1 MISISY
7 NSYLYIT
14 TFTFDK
20 CCMEKKKEKKDLS
33 REQDK
38 MADILTCYMIVSR
51 RIEQSP
57 LPPPLPLLYPFF
69 SIISTTITVSTA
81 RFHFV
86 EWTSRT
92 KRTKRARVQTSS
104 RTIIAIAV
112 RVRVF
117 TFSLEEIFIRGDFF
131 FFHSSYLINLK
142 FDYFTHLVLEKVY
155 RNLAWRKVWMQREM
169 EIYI

>member
-57 LPPPLPLLYPFF
+57 SPHPSPSFTPSFPSFQRRSQYQRHDFTLL
-69 SIISTTITVSTA
+69 SEQ
-81 RFHFV
+81 V
-86 EWTSRT
+86 EQSEQSAQESKLHREQLSR
-92 KRTKRARVQTSS
+92 
-104 RTIIAIAV
+104 
-112 RVRVF
+112 
-117 TFSLEEIFIRGDFF
+117 
-131 FFHSSYLINLK
+131 
-142 FDYFTHLVLEKVY
+142 
-155 RNLAWRKVWMQREM
+155 
-169 EIYI
+169 